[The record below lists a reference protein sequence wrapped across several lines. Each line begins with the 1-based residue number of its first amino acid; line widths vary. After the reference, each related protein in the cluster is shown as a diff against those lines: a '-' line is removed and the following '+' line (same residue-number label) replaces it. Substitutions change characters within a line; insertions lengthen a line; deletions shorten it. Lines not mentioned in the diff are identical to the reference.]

1 MDLLQPEPGLI
12 FWTTVTFALV
22 LGILWKFAWNPILG
36 ALEAREEAIRKTI
49 DDAERLQSE
58 AKTLLERHEAKLAEA
73 RAEGNRILDEARQA
87 GDRLKTDVM
96 DNARVEA
103 EQVMA
108 RAHRQLELETDQ
120 ALETIRNE
128 AASLAV
134 KAAEKVI
141 QRSLTDDDHQRF
153 AEQAVNEI
161 AGAGG

>member
-12 FWTTVTFALV
+12 FWTAVTFALV
-22 LGILWKFAWNPILG
+22 LGILWRFAWNPILG

-58 AKTLLERHEAKLAEA
+58 AKTLLEQHEAKLAEA

-87 GDRLKTDVM
+87 GDRLKGDVM
-96 DNARVEA
+96 DKARTEA

-134 KAAEKVI
+134 KVAEKVI

-153 AEQAVNEI
+153 AEQAVAEI
-161 AGAGG
+161 ARTEG

>member
-22 LGILWKFAWNPILG
+22 LGILWKFAWTPILG

-49 DDAERLQSE
+49 DDAERLQSD
-58 AKTLLERHEAKLAEA
+58 ARTLLEQHEAKLAEA
-73 RAEGNRILDEARQA
+73 RAEGNRLLDEARQA
-87 GDRLKTDVM
+87 GDRLKADVM
-96 DNARVEA
+96 DKARTEA
-103 EQVMA
+103 EHVVA

-128 AASLAV
+128 AANLAI

-141 QRSLTDDDHQRF
+141 QRSLTDDDHRRL
-153 AEQAVNEI
+153 AEQAVAEI
-161 AGAGG
+161 ARTSS

>member
-1 MDLLQPEPGLI
+1 MDLLQPEAGLI
-12 FWTTVTFALV
+12 FWTAVTFALV

-49 DDAERLQSE
+49 DDAERLQAE
-58 AKTLLERHEAKLAEA
+58 AKKLLEQHEARLAEA
-73 RAEGNRILDEARQA
+73 RTEGNRILDEARQA
-87 GDRLKTDVM
+87 GDRLKGDVM
-96 DNARVEA
+96 DKARTEA

-153 AEQAVNEI
+153 AEQAVAEI
-161 AGAGG
+161 ARTEG

>member
-12 FWTTVTFALV
+12 FWTAVTFALV

-58 AKTLLERHEAKLAEA
+58 AKTLLEQHEAKLAEA

-87 GDRLKTDVM
+87 GDRLKDDVM
-96 DNARVEA
+96 DKARTEA

-120 ALETIRNE
+120 AIETIRNE
-128 AASLAV
+128 AASLAI

-141 QRSLTDDDHQRF
+141 QRSLTDDDHRRF
-153 AEQAVNEI
+153 AEQAVAEI
-161 AGAGG
+161 ARTEG

>member
-12 FWTTVTFALV
+12 FWTAVTFALV
-22 LGILWKFAWNPILG
+22 LGILWRFAWNPILG

-58 AKTLLERHEAKLAEA
+58 AKTLLEQHEAKLAEA
-73 RAEGNRILDEARQA
+73 RAEGNRILDEARRA
-87 GDRLKTDVM
+87 GDRLKGDVM
-96 DNARVEA
+96 DKARTEA

-141 QRSLTDDDHQRF
+141 QRSLTDADHRRF
-153 AEQAVNEI
+153 AEQAVAEI
-161 AGAGG
+161 ARTGG

>member
-12 FWTTVTFALV
+12 FWTAVTFALV

-73 RAEGNRILDEARQA
+73 RAEGNRILDEARHA

-96 DNARVEA
+96 DKARAEA

-120 ALETIRNE
+120 ALETIRTE
-128 AASLAV
+128 AAGLAV

-153 AEQAVNEI
+153 AEQAVAEI
-161 AGAGG
+161 ARTEG